1 MRHLCLSEKMHNAE
15 ANCSLIKHAGQ
26 RLGLL
31 IRLHKKQVEFLLYFV
46 YILYVYIL
54 KNIF

>member
-1 MRHLCLSEKMHNAE
+1 MHNAE

-31 IRLHKKQVEFLLYFV
+31 IWLNKKQVEFLPDWSV
-46 YILYVYIL
+46 YVLEIE
-54 KNIF
+54 FF

>member
-1 MRHLCLSEKMHNAE
+1 MHNAE

-31 IRLHKKQVEFLLYFV
+31 IRLNKKQVEF
-46 YILYVYIL
+46 
-54 KNIF
+54 